1 MLMCEASRGW
11 HQGFNREDGMK
22 SALNKAMNG
31 EKVPETQQ
39 KGALSEAVDKLKS
52 LGGRISKVKEQSEA
66 VADAVIATA
75 EIQGAVFGASFAEG
89 YFGEEKM
96 DVGPIDLRLA
106 GGVVLGGY
114 GMYQT
119 MSGKGGEHSLALGNG
134 LVAVGVARVGR
145 NAGKA
150 LAEKKDQKSDPAQV
164 PQPTVQ
170 AANPNLPQLP
180 AAQGDFGELV
190 RDIFLTPK
198 AEDEALEGAS
208 ERHRPRRFIRAN
220 AA

>member
-96 DVGPIDLRLA
+96 DLGPVDLRV
-106 GGVVLGGY
+106 GGGLLVGGY
-114 GMYQT
+114 GLYQT
-119 MSGKGGEHSLALGNG
+119 MTGKGGSHSLAIGNG
-134 LVAVGVARVGR
+134 LLAIGLGRVGR

-150 LAEKKDQKSDPAQV
+150 LAEKKDKKAAEPAAVTQAADAPPAVPAQ
-164 PQPTVQ
+164 
-170 AANPNLPQLP
+170 LPV
-180 AAQGDFGELV
+180 AQGDFGDLV
-190 RDIFLTPK
+190 RDIFLTPA
-198 AEDEALEGAS
+198 AETAGGDGP
-208 ERHRPRRFIRAN
+208 ERHRPSRFIRAN
-220 AA
+220 AG